1 MNKEVIKL
9 SIKIERLNH
18 KFAIEISNIIRE
30 EIKDER
36 INFVTITDVNITND
50 LSHAKVYVTVLN
62 DSEKELALKALNKAR
77 GFIEMELSKRVE
89 IRKMPELKFVY
100 DESIEYSNNIENIIE
115 RINNNE

>member
-1 MNKEVIKL
+1 M

-18 KFAIEISNIIRE
+18 KFAIEISNIIKE

-50 LSHAKVYVTVLN
+50 LSHAKVYITVL
-62 DSEKELALKALNKAR
+62 KEEDKDITLKTLNRAR
-77 GFIEMELSKRVE
+77 GFIEMELSKRVD

>member
-1 MNKEVIKL
+1 ML

-30 EIKDER
+30 EMKDER
-36 INFVTITDVNITND
+36 IHFVTITDVDITND
-50 LSHAKVYVTVLN
+50 LSHAKVYITVLN
-62 DSEKELALKALNKAR
+62 DSERESTLKALNNAR

-100 DESIEYSNNIENIIE
+100 DESIEYGNNIENIIE
-115 RINNNE
+115 RINKHE